1 MNLFDMIFRNALA
14 KEVVFSSVYNYLLE
28 KSETH
33 GMGSLVF
40 DRLLA
45 AIPDRDVA
53 TAIRDVFTEW
63 NEVQPEYEL
72 GPKVGR
78 VDSLLNLASASG
90 DRSLWFL
97 TEVKIVD
104 ASAKNSTV
112 EGHQL
117 ERYVRA
123 AIEERGEDFVLLY
136 MIPSAASTSSIREF
150 EQLLKGLDEKHR
162 RRCFVLF
169 WKSDADATVSLPKSS
184 ILSQSFEEIL
194 HGVLTDEAVGR
205 IVPIS
210 TEIRYVL
217 KSIIQSIRQDFN
229 RTIDAYEPGRFPD
242 RTTFLANLPDVH
254 QELFAYLESI
264 FGGRRKVSTGNTS
277 VGFPY
282 TDRPVRGSHNTLFR
296 VLTMTKYGKTSGDIS
311 DDDYADQLTIE
322 CDEQVYPDQEFWQA
336 VSKDLIGAAAV
347 KHGRR
352 HPDASGSRHAIW
364 IEVDPNLQPA
374 QLDSVKAQ
382 LDDLVERLRG
392 EFAKWSQTNQ

>member
-40 DRLLA
+40 DHLLD
-45 AIPDRDVA
+45 AIADQDLV
-53 TAIRDVFTEW
+53 TEIRDVFTEW

-72 GPKVGR
+72 GPKIGR
-78 VDSLLNLASASG
+78 VDSMLNLGSASG
-90 DRSLWFL
+90 DRSLWLL

-112 EGHQL
+112 EGSQL
-117 ERYVRA
+117 DRYVRA
-123 AIEERGEDFVLLY
+123 AIEAKGQDFVLLY
-136 MIPSAASTSSIREF
+136 MIPSTASTYAIREF
-150 EQLLKGLDEKHR
+150 EQLLKGLDESHR

-169 WKSDADATVSLPKSS
+169 WKSSPKAEISLPEGSVLRK
-184 ILSQSFEEIL
+184 SFEEIL
-194 HGVLTDEAVGR
+194 QEVLTDEAVGK
-205 IVPIS
+205 IAPIS

-217 KSIIQSIRQDFN
+217 KSIIQSVRQDFN
-229 RTIDAYEPGRFPD
+229 RTIDVYEPGRFPD

-254 QELFAYLESI
+254 HELFAYLESI
-264 FGGRRKVSTGNTS
+264 LGGRRKVSTGNTS

-282 TDRPVRGSHNTLFR
+282 TDRPARGSYNTLFR

-311 DDDYADQLTIE
+311 HNDYADRLIIE

-336 VSKDLIGAAAV
+336 VSNDLNGTAAV
-347 KHGRR
+347 KHGQR

-364 IEVDPNLQPA
+364 IEFDPKLLRA
-374 QLDSVKAQ
+374 QIDSVKAQ
-382 LDDLVERLRG
+382 LDALVEGLRG
-392 EFAKWSQTNQ
+392 EFAKWSQTNP